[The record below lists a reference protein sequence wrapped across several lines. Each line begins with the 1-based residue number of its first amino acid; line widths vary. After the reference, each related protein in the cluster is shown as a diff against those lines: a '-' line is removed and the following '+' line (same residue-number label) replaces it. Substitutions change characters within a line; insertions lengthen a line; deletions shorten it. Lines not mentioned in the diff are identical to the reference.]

1 MCHGLAHLWVSFVA
15 MVTYYCKSLEEAL
28 RRAKDAAKRPG
39 FHYGGIILES
49 GKKGFGIYQNSKL
62 VKRYAARR

>member
-1 MCHGLAHLWVSFVA
+1 

-28 RRAKDAAKRPG
+28 RRAKEAAKRPG
-39 FHYGGIILES
+39 YHYGGIVLES

-62 VKRYAARR
+62 VERYAARR